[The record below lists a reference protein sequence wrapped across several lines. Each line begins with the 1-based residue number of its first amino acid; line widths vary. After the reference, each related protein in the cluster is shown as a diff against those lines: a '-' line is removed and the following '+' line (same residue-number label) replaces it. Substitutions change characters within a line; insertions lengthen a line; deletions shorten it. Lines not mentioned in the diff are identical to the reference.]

1 MFSLKINEGKIMGKR
16 KKIITISCLIIAL
29 VTGVIAIGSVII
41 KANQN
46 VENSSNVAQ
55 SSENEKI
62 TLNLTRI
69 DF

>member
-1 MFSLKINEGKIMGKR
+1 MGKR

-62 TLNLTRI
+62 TLNVTRI